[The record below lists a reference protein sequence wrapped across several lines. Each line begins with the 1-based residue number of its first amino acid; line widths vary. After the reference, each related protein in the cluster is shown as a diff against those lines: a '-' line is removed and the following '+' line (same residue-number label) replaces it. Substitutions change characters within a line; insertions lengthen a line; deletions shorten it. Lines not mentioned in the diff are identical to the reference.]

1 MVKLIVEVPQEFV
14 DYIQSTDFKDKPYD
28 LCLQCPFDRKTC
40 DGPDSG
46 TMTYERWAEY
56 MSARAKRDSLTHAQI
71 ADAAYVSKAT
81 IDGAFSGRGKDMRHS
96 TMRAITQAVTG
107 RDKGRYPCHLAALL
121 MEGKDLNIFQEDL
134 YDEVENL
141 KKQHERDVEELK
153 AELKKEMEALK
164 AAEQA
169 KIEHLKGDV
178 EHLRKENESQSE
190 TIHRLWAMLGVKDN
204 DE

>member
-1 MVKLIVEVPQEFV
+1 MIKLIVEVPQEFV

-28 LCLQCPFDRKTC
+28 LCLQCPFDKKTC

-56 MSARAKRDSLTHAQI
+56 MSARAKRDGLTHARI
-71 ADAAYVSKAT
+71 ADAAYVSKGT
-81 IDGAFSGRGKDMRHS
+81 IDSAFSGRGKDMRHS

-121 MEGKDLNIFQEDL
+121 MEGKDLNILQEDL
-134 YDEVENL
+134 YEEIE
-141 KKQHERDVEELK
+141 KFKTQHEQDMDELK
-153 AELKKEMEALK
+153 AEFKKDMADMK

-169 KIEHLKGDV
+169 KIDHLKEEV
-178 EHLRKENESQSE
+178 EYLREENKSQRV
-190 TIHRLWAMLGVKDN
+190 TIHELWQMEKQRR
-204 DE
+204 EKE